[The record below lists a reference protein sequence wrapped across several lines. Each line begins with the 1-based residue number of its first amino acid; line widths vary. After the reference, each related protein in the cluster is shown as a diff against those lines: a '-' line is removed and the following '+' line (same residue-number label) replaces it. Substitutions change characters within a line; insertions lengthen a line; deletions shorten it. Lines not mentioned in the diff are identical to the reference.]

1 MPTVSSTV
9 VGSGLSR
16 PVYVTSPAGDRER
29 LFIVEQHTGR
39 IKILRLANGSIA
51 PTPFLQITGLLTGN
65 EQGLLGLAF
74 HPEFAANRTF
84 FVNLT
89 APGGAFNRGVTQVRR
104 YRVSADRDIADPST
118 ATNVITYDQPFANHN
133 GGWIDFG
140 PGDGFLYIAS
150 GDGGNANDPGKRSQ
164 SLTELL
170 GKLLRIDVDG
180 DDFPGDPNRNYAVPA
195 SNPFASR
202 ADARPEIWAFGLRN
216 PWRCSFD
223 RETGDLYI
231 ADVGQDRFEEVNV
244 QPASSTGGEN
254 YGWRLKEGQ
263 HQTGLDPVGPQ
274 PLVDPIHEY
283 PHDDGLAIIG
293 GYVYR
298 GTRIAGLQGTYFF
311 ADHTG
316 RVWSLRFDGT
326 RVSEFTER
334 TAELF
339 PSGGLEGISSFG
351 EDAAG
356 ELYATDVVAGTVHR
370 VTAS

>member
-1 MPTVSSTV
+1 
-9 VGSGLSR
+9 
-16 PVYVTSPAGDRER
+16 VTSPAGDRER

-39 IKILRLANGSIA
+39 IKILRLANGSIN
-51 PTPFLQITGLLTGN
+51 PTPFLQIGGLLSGN

-74 HPEFAANRTF
+74 HPEFATNGTF
-84 FVNLT
+84 YVNLT
-89 APGGAFNRGVTQVRR
+89 VPGGAFGRGITQVRR
-104 YRVSADRDIADPST
+104 YRVSSDRDIADPST
-118 ATNVITYDQPFANHN
+118 ATNVITFDQPFANHN

-140 PGDGFLYIAS
+140 PRDGFLYIAA
-150 GDGGNANDPGKRSQ
+150 GDGGSANDPGNRAQ
-164 SLTELL
+164 NLREVL
-170 GKLLRIDVDG
+170 GKLLRIDVNG
-180 DDFPGDPNRNYAVPA
+180 DDFPGDPDRNYAVPA
-195 SNPFASR
+195 SNPFVGR

-216 PWRCSFD
+216 PWRCGFD

-254 YGWRLKEGQ
+254 YGWRLREGK
-263 HQTGLDPVGPQ
+263 HETGLDPVGAQ
-274 PLVDPIHEY
+274 RLADPIHEY
-283 PHDDGLAIIG
+283 SHDDGLAIIG

-298 GTRIAGLQGTYFF
+298 GTLIAGLEGMYFF

-339 PSGGLEGISSFG
+339 GSDGPQGISSFG

-356 ELYATDVVAGTVHR
+356 ELYITDVFAGTLHK
-370 VTAS
+370 VTLS